1 MSLSPRLRNLDLTLE
16 CKYCGHPKIKHGQWF
31 VSVAKFKCEKCSR
44 EVGLPYR
51 DKLALFKKH
60 AHLIHP
66 VTQQQAPS
74 GSGGSPWLAAASKG
88 GLG

>member
-1 MSLSPRLRNLDLTLE
+1 LKAKIMSLSPRLRNLDLTLE

-60 AHLIHP
+60 AHLIP
-66 VTQQQAPS
+66 PGDPTTGVERQWRQP
-74 GSGGSPWLAAASKG
+74 LAG
-88 GLG
+88 RRL